1 MRKARFGAR
10 LTKRD
15 GTKKLI
21 DHISLPVL
29 RGSLEVL
36 GKMDDTVKAEG
47 VLMVEFGGDFMEVTL
62 TEEQIC
68 QLNLQEFERN
78 QKRVGAND

>member
-10 LTKRD
+10 VTKKD

-29 RGSLEVL
+29 RGSLDVL
-36 GKMDDTVKAEG
+36 GKMEDTVKAEG
-47 VLMVEFGGDFMEVTL
+47 IMMVEFGDDFMEVTL
-62 TEEQIC
+62 TEKQIC
-68 QLNLQEFERN
+68 DLNLQEFGKASR
-78 QKRVGAND
+78 A

>member
-1 MRKARFGAR
+1 MRKTRFGVR
-10 LTKRD
+10 VTKKD

-29 RGSLEVL
+29 RGSLDVL
-36 GKMDDTVKAEG
+36 GKMEDNAKAEG
-47 VLMVEFGGDFMEVTL
+47 VMMVELGEDFMEVVL

-68 QLNLQEFERN
+68 NMNLERFRET
-78 QKRVGAND
+78 K